1 MTFELVL
8 QSIFS
13 TFFLASVL
21 RICTPIIFPSLGGL
35 VSAAAG
41 VSNLA
46 LEGIMLWGAFTG
58 VFVSAYT
65 GNVWLAVISGCVVGV
80 LVALL
85 LAVTHLKFGSDRM
98 LAGLAINLF
107 SSGGTVFLM
116 YSLIGEKGNTST
128 LASLSV
134 PNVTIPFIHNIP
146 ILGPILSG
154 HPVFTYIA
162 FFLVWVVYILMYR
175 TRLGVHM
182 RAVGENP
189 AAATTM
195 GINVKKVQY
204 IALGISGFMAAL
216 GGMSLSMAYL
226 QMFQREMAAGR
237 GYIGIAAVRL
247 GGGHPVGTM
256 LSAMLF
262 GTADALANQLGSLD
276 IPSQLIQSI
285 PYITTVVG
293 LGVFAIQKQRAEI
306 ERRKKYQEEGTE
318 ALVSETK

>member
-35 VSAAAG
+35 VAAAAG

-65 GNVWLAVISGCVVGV
+65 GNVWLAVFAGCVVGV

-116 YSLIGEKGNTST
+116 YSLIGEKGNTSR

-134 PNVTIPFIHNIP
+134 PNVVIPFIHDIP
-146 ILGPILSG
+146 ILGPIISG
-154 HPVFTYIA
+154 HPVFTYVA

-237 GYIGIAAVRL
+237 GYIGLASVRL

-256 LSAMLF
+256 LAAMLF
-262 GTADALANQLGSLD
+262 GTADALANQLGSLN

-293 LGVFAIQKQRAEI
+293 LAVFAIQKQRAEI
-306 ERRKKYQEEGTE
+306 ERRKKYKEEGTE
-318 ALVSETK
+318 ALVAETK

>member
-1 MTFELVL
+1 MTFDIVIK
-8 QSIFS
+8 SIFS
-13 TFFLASVL
+13 TFFLASVI
-21 RICTPIIFPSLGGL
+21 RICTPIILPSLGGL
-35 VSAAAG
+35 VASAAG
-41 VSNLA
+41 VSHVA

-58 VFVSAYT
+58 VFVSAFT
-65 GNVWLAVISGCVVGV
+65 GNVWLAVLAGCLVGI

-85 LAVTHLKFGSDRM
+85 LAFAHLRFGSDRL

-134 PNVTIPFIHNIP
+134 PNVIIPIIHDIP
-146 ILGPILSG
+146 ILGPIISG
-154 HPVFTYIA
+154 HPVFTYLA
-162 FFLVWVVYILMYR
+162 FFLVWVIYILMYR

-182 RAVGENP
+182 RAVGEN
-189 AAATTM
+189 AEAATTM
-195 GINVKKVQY
+195 GINVNLVRY
-204 IALGISGFMAAL
+204 IAFAISGFMSAL

-226 QMFQREMAAGR
+226 QVFQREMAAGR

-262 GTADALANQLGSLD
+262 GVADALANQLGSLN
-276 IPSQLIQSI
+276 IPSQFVQSI
-285 PYITTVVG
+285 PYATTVIG
-293 LGVFAIQKQRAEI
+293 LAVFAIQKRRAEI
-306 ERRKKYQEEGTE
+306 ERRKKYMQEEVE
-318 ALVSETK
+318 EVAA

>member
-1 MTFELVL
+1 MSLDLVL
-8 QSIFS
+8 RSVFS
-13 TFFLASVL
+13 TFFLASVI
-21 RICTPIIFPSLGGL
+21 RICTPIILPSMGAL
-35 VSAAAG
+35 VSSAAG
-41 VSNLA
+41 VSNMA

-65 GNVWLAVISGCVVGV
+65 GNVWLAVLAGCVVGV

-85 LAVTHLKFGSDRM
+85 LAVAHLQFGSDRL

-116 YSLIGEKGNTST
+116 FTLIGEKGNTST

-134 PNVTIPFIHNIP
+134 PNVTIPIIHQIP

-154 HPVFTYIA
+154 HPVFTYLA
-162 FFLVWVVYILMYR
+162 FFLTWVVYILMYR

-189 AAATTM
+189 EAATTM
-195 GINVKKVQY
+195 GINVKKVRY

-237 GYIGIAAVRL
+237 GFIGIAANRL
-247 GGGHPVGTM
+247 GGGHPLGTL

-262 GTADALANQLGSLD
+262 GVADALANQLGSMD
-276 IPSQLIQSI
+276 IPSQLVQSI
-285 PYITTVVG
+285 PFATVAIG
-293 LGVFAIQKQRAEI
+293 LAVFAIQKRL
-306 ERRKKYQEEGTE
+306 K
-318 ALVSETK
+318 